1 RRVAVRV
8 ELADHVA
15 HGARGFLVLGR
26 RREPELAH
34 RVDDAAL
41 QGLQAVAHVRP
52 RAGEDH
58 VRRVLLIR
66 ARGDGT
72 HAQTLYPREIEG
84 RLVGARG
91 LARRHG
97 VAPPVA
103 AAASGSTA
111 VARLPLVSSHSRRS
125 EARFLASIMSM
136 TWSAW
141 SAASTVS
148 CTRRRVSGAMVVSR
162 SCSGFISPRPLKRV
176 TTGLARGFSAR
187 MRSRMPLR
195 SASSRAYSTCL
206 P

>member
-1 RRVAVRV
+1 
-8 ELADHVA
+8 
-15 HGARGFLVLGR
+15 

-41 QGLQAVAHVRP
+41 HGLQAVAHVRQH
-52 RAGEDH
+52 AVEDH
-58 VRRVLLIR
+58 VHRVLEVR
-66 ARGDGT
+66 ALGEA
-72 HAQTLYPREIEG
+72 AQRLALDALEIEG

-136 TWSAW
+136 TWSA
-141 SAASTVS
+141 
-148 CTRRRVSGAMVVSR
+148 
-162 SCSGFISPRPLKRV
+162 
-176 TTGLARGFSAR
+176 
-187 MRSRMPLR
+187 
-195 SASSRAYSTCL
+195 
-206 P
+206 